1 MQATDPYNPFRLVS
15 CLLCGK
21 ESMVCHMTLCE
32 LKPGA
37 LASLGRPDINYLHPA
52 CLTKLKS
59 HLTQETPPCP
69 TPPT

>member
-1 MQATDPYNPFRLVS
+1 MSNPNHFRLVP

-21 ESMVCHMTLCE
+21 ESMAGHMTLCE

-37 LASLGRPDINYLHPA
+37 LANLGRPDTAYLHPA

-59 HLTQETPPCP
+59 HIHKESAYVE
-69 TPPT
+69 